1 MKIVAFAGSN
11 SETSIN
17 KKFVTYAAGFFKNH
31 DVEILDLNDYEMPIY
46 SSQREKA
53 NGVPQLAIDFAEK
66 VDGADLLLISLADH
80 NGSYTA
86 AFKNVF
92 DWISRVPGRK
102 AFGGKEI
109 FALATSPGAGAGKA
123 VMNAFTT
130 RAPYSGGQIIESFT
144 LPSFN
149 ETFSEEY
156 GIVDE
161 NLKND
166 FIEKVEK
173 VKCKFETLA

>member
-1 MKIVAFAGSN
+1 MKILAFAGSN

-17 KKFVTYAAGFFKNH
+17 KKFVTYAASFFDNH
-31 DVEILDLNDYEMPIY
+31 DVEIIDLNDYEMPIY
-46 SSQREKA
+46 SSQREKTS
-53 NGVPQLAIDFAEK
+53 GVPQLALDFAEK

-102 AFGGKEI
+102 AFGDKEI
-109 FALATSPGAGAGKA
+109 FALSTSPGAGAGKA

-130 RAPYSGGQIIESFT
+130 RAPYSGGIVIESYS
-144 LPSFN
+144 LPSFGQ
-149 ETFSEEY
+149 TFSDEN

-161 NLKND
+161 DLKKD
-166 FIEKVEK
+166 FVEKVEK